1 MTDVIRM
8 ARCGDLS
15 ALALLIHDA
24 IHNGAAGAYDE
35 PQRRAWSPA
44 PRSRSD
50 MAARL
55 AGQTVLVAED
65 DDGLAGVFTLTHEG
79 LLDLAFV
86 RPDRKG
92 DGLAGRLHDALIE
105 AAGAAGLNT
114 LTVEASHLMRRFLAK
129 RGWAFI
135 ETQTVTPNGVA
146 MENHRMVLHLAR
158 PSAPGP

>member
-1 MTDVIRM
+1 MTDVIRK
-8 ARCGDLS
+8 AHCGDLG

-24 IHNGAAGAYDE
+24 IHTGAAGAYDE
-35 PQRRAWSPA
+35 AQRQAWSPA
-44 PRSRSD
+44 PRSGSE

-65 DDGLAGVFTLTHEG
+65 DEGLAGVFTLTGDG

-105 AAGAAGLNT
+105 AASAAGLKT
-114 LTVEASHLMRRFLAK
+114 LTVEASHLMRRFLDK
-129 RGWAFI
+129 RGWSFV
-135 ETQTVTPNGVA
+135 ETQTVHPDGVA
-146 MENHRMVLHLAR
+146 MENHRMVLHLA
-158 PSAPGP
+158 